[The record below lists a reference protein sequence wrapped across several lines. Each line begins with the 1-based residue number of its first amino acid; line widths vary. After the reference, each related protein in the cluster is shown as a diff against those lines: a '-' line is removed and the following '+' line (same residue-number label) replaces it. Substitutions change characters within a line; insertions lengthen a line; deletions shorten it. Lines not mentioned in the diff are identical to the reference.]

1 MKIIFFAKTVT
12 DKTECVSLEKE
23 GRLDKLLSS
32 NLPYS
37 RSLIQKFIK
46 KGSVKVD
53 GETVTDKSQLCS
65 GGQKIKLEVSEDEI
79 STEIKPEPGRL
90 DVVYE
95 DDYILAV
102 NKPSGMIVHPAA
114 SVKKGTLVN
123 RLLYHYPDLADVGGR
138 RRSGLVHRLDRGT
151 SGVVIIARSDD
162 VLNNIQNQF
171 KQREVKKTYRAVLG
185 GELMDSRLRIE
196 VPIDRNSKNPLL
208 RCASPSGKKAQ
219 TRIEVAG
226 HAGGLTSVWCYP
238 LTGRTH
244 QIRVHCKYIGHP
256 VLGDKKYGGKKATR
270 LMLHAE
276 KISFKH
282 PKNDRIITI
291 KTDPPREVLEKW
303 EKQL

>member
-1 MKIIFFAKTVT
+1 MT
-12 DKTECVSLEKE
+12 DKTEHVFLEQK

-37 RSLIQKFIK
+37 RSLIQKLIK
-46 KGSVKVD
+46 QGSVKVD

-65 GGQKIKLEVSEDEI
+65 EGQKVKLKISEDEI
-79 STEIKPEPGRL
+79 STEIKPESGPL
-90 DVVYE
+90 DIVYQ
-95 DDYILAV
+95 DDQILAV
-102 NKPSGMIVHPAA
+102 NKPSGMIVHPAV

-138 RRSGLVHRLDRGT
+138 RRSGLAHRLDRGT
-151 SGVVIIARSDD
+151 SGIVIIARSDD
-162 VLNNIQNQF
+162 VLKNIQNQF

-185 GELMDSRLRIE
+185 GELVDSRLRIE
-196 VPIDRNSKNPLL
+196 VPIARNSKNPLL

-226 HAGGLTSVWCYP
+226 RGRGLTSVWCYP

-256 VLGDKKYGGKKATR
+256 VLGDKKYGGKKAVR

-276 KISFKH
+276 KINFKH

-291 KTDPPREVLEKW
+291 ETEPPREVLDKW
-303 EKQL
+303 KKQL